1 MILKAFLTALLLS
14 MFTALQV
21 SAELTGR
28 VVDKTS
34 GAPLE
39 FVQRGGHVGRFGH
52 I

>member
-34 GAPLE
+34 GAPWSLSTWWPC
-39 FVQRGGHVGRFGH
+39 RPIRH